1 MAAPETATRKE
12 EAVWLLEQLLPDTG
26 VNNLSFTFRVAGRLR
41 PAALRDAMRFL
52 LRRHGVLRTTFRGAA
67 AGLTRQVLAEVEL
80 EPGTGPLPADP
91 EEMRAGLAAFAAEP
105 FGFDGGPMLRLGH
118 FSAPD
123 GDVVC
128 LTVHHLIFDTISGG
142 ILLGELVSAYDAFA
156 AGSEPPAELSGTV
169 PALREAEPS
178 TAGVE
183 YWRQRLRGFQPERL
197 DLWCGRQEASG
208 ATLAGDQ
215 VTAGLSA
222 QAREAVRRLRVELN
236 TSEAVI
242 LLAAYNVLL
251 AAHGA
256 GPDLAVGTMVNIRGR
271 DHERAIGYHVN
282 VVPLRSEVDLD
293 QDFRTLVGRAGSAFL
308 EAIAHADVPVDNLYA
323 EVARGGSSWRNTL
336 FRHVFNYVPGVDLGG
351 FTIGGLAA
359 TPLVIEIPYSK
370 FDLEFFV
377 MSTAEDVRLRAVFS
391 TDVFTGDQV
400 RALLCRYDQL
410 LVSLGADTRRPARD
424 VALWSEDDH
433 AVIDAANR
441 TDAAGQ
447 GTVLDAVRRRVAES
461 PDAVAVESGAE
472 TMTYRRLWESA
483 CAVRRM
489 LAGAGVAGGDVV
501 ALGARRGPE
510 LAGAALGVWLA
521 GAVYLPLDPDH
532 PPHRIAHQLADS
544 GATAVLVDAGSP
556 MRTREGLPRLELP
569 PPASSTVDDSVAVPE
584 AGDPAYLIYT
594 SGSTGRPKGTAI
606 THGSVANL
614 VEHFRTE
621 LGATADDAM
630 AWMTTFGFDISALE
644 LFLPL
649 VCGGRVVVAPDE
661 ARVDG
666 RVLADLVGRHRVDI
680 VQATP
685 TTWRQVVADCAEVL
699 SGLRVL
705 CGGEPLSTALAHRL
719 ASTGCELRN
728 VYGPTETTIWST
740 SGVISKDDDAV
751 RVGKPIRNTVVFVAA
766 PDGRELPVGVR
777 GELCIAGAGVAIGY
791 HNRAELTAQRFGV
804 HPRHGRFYRTGDVAQ
819 WCPDGTLEVLGRAD
833 RQVKLRGNR
842 IELGEVER
850 VLLGHH
856 AVHDAAVVMVGEE
869 AGAALVAFVVT
880 ADEPAGGPEIVN
892 HLWEHARAG
901 LPAAAVPS
909 EFVRLAELPTTGNHK
924 VDHLALVRVLDER
937 AMSRPATDRP
947 GPAEPD
953 ELTAGLVGLWREVL
967 RRDDLTAQSNFF
979 TSGGQSLTAAM
990 LMQRIEEDL
999 GPRLELAE
1007 LFTRPTPAELADF
1020 LRLGTPASTPLE
1032 EVR

>member
-1 MAAPETATRKE
+1 MPAPETATRKE

-41 PAALRDAMRFL
+41 PAALRDALRFL
-52 LRRHGVLRTTFRGAA
+52 LRRHEVLRTTFRGTA
-67 AGLTRQVLAEVEL
+67 AGLTRQVLDEIRL
-80 EPGTGPLPADP
+80 EPRIGQLPADP
-91 EEMRAGLAAFAAEP
+91 AAMRSGLAAFVAEP
-105 FGFDGGPMLRLGH
+105 FRFDGGPMLRLGH

-156 AGSEPPAELSGTV
+156 AGSEPPTELAGTV

-178 TAGVE
+178 AAGVE
-183 YWRQRLRGFQPERL
+183 YWRQRLRGFQPDRL
-197 DLWCGRQEASG
+197 DLWCGRQDAAGS
-208 ATLAGDQ
+208 TLAGDQ
-215 VTAGLSA
+215 VTTGLSA
-222 QAREAVRRLRVELN
+222 DARDVVRQLRTELN

-271 DHERAIGYHVN
+271 DHARAIGYHVN
-282 VVPLRSEVDLD
+282 VVPLRSEVDLG
-293 QDFRTLVGRAGSAFL
+293 QDFRTLVERASSVFL
-308 EAIAHADVPVDNLYA
+308 EAIAHADVPVDNLYS

-336 FRHVFNYVPGVDLGG
+336 FRHVFNYVPGIDLGE
-351 FTIGGLAA
+351 FTIGGLTA
-359 TPLVIEIPYSK
+359 TPLVTEIPYSK
-370 FDLEFFV
+370 FDLELFV
-377 MSTAEDVRLRAVFS
+377 MSGAADVRLRAVFS
-391 TDVFTGDQV
+391 TDVFTRDQV
-400 RALLCRYDQL
+400 RALLRRYDRL
-410 LVSLGADTRRPARD
+410 LVSLGADTRLPVRD
-424 VALWSEDDH
+424 VSLWSEKDH

-441 TDAAGQ
+441 TTADTGP
-447 GTVLDAVRRRVAES
+447 GTVVDAVRSRMTES

-472 TMTYRRLWESA
+472 TVTYRQLWAAA

-489 LAGAGVAGGDVV
+489 LADAGVTCGDVV

-510 LAGAALGVWLA
+510 LAAAAFGVWLA

-532 PPHRIAHQLADS
+532 PPHRIAHQIADS

-556 MRTREGLPRLELP
+556 MRTRDGVARLELP
-569 PPASSTVDDSVAVPE
+569 PPVSSTVDEPVVLPAP
-584 AGDPAYLIYT
+584 GDPAYLIYT
-594 SGSTGRPKGTAI
+594 SGSTGRPKGTLVGHA
-606 THGSVANL
+606 GVANL
-614 VEHFRTE
+614 VEHFRLE

-630 AWMTTFGFDISALE
+630 LWMTTFSFDISALE
-644 LFLPL
+644 LLLPL
-649 VCGGRVVVAPDE
+649 VCGGRVVVAPDG

-685 TTWRQVVADCAEVL
+685 TTWRLVVPDCAEVL

-705 CGGEPLSTALAHRL
+705 CGGEPLSTVLAHRL
-719 ASTGCELRN
+719 AATGCELRN

-740 SGVISKDDDAV
+740 SGVIGKDDDGV
-751 RVGKPIRNTVVFVAA
+751 RVGRPIRNTAVFVAA
-766 PDGRELPVGVR
+766 PDGRDLPVGVR

-791 HNRAELTAQRFGV
+791 HNRAQLTGDRFGE
-804 HPRHGRFYRTGDVAQ
+804 HPHHGRFYRTGDVAQ
-819 WCPDGTLEVLGRAD
+819 WCPDGTLDVLGRAD

-850 VLLGHH
+850 VLLDHP
-856 AVHDAAVVMVGEE
+856 AVTAAAVVLVGEDT
-869 AGAALVAFVVT
+869 GAALVAFVVT
-880 ADEPAGGPEIVN
+880 VDEQTGDPEIVN

-937 AMSRPATDRP
+937 AMDRPAAQGP
-947 GPAEPD
+947 GESD

-1020 LRLGTPASTPLE
+1020 LRLGAPASTLVE

>member
-12 EAVWLLEQLLPDTG
+12 EALWLLEKLLPDTG

-41 PAALRDAMRFL
+41 PAAVRDAMRLL
-52 LRRHGVLRTTFRGAA
+52 LRRYEVLRTTFLGTA
-67 AGLTRQVLAEVEL
+67 AGLTRQVLAEVEV
-80 EPGTGPLPADP
+80 EVRTGRLPADP
-91 EEMRAGLAAFAAEP
+91 TAMRADLAAFVAEP
-105 FGFDGGPMLRLGH
+105 FRFDGAPVLRVGH

-142 ILLGELVSAYDAFA
+142 ILLGELVAAYDAFA
-156 AGSEPPAELSGTV
+156 AGGAAPAELTGTV

-183 YWRQRLRGFQPERL
+183 YWRERLRGFQPDRL
-197 DLWCGRQEASG
+197 DLWCGRQDAAG

-215 VTAGLSA
+215 VTVGLSA
-222 QAREAVRRLRVELN
+222 PAREVVRRLRTELN

-256 GPDLAVGTMVNIRGR
+256 GPDLAVGTMVNTRGR
-271 DHERAIGYHVN
+271 RHERAVGYHVN
-282 VVPLRSEVDLD
+282 VVPLRGEVDLD
-293 QDFRTLVGRAGSAFL
+293 QDFRTLVERASSAFL

-323 EVARGGSSWRNTL
+323 EVARDGGSWRNTL
-336 FRHVFNYVPGVDLGG
+336 FRHVFNYVPGVDLGE
-351 FTIGGLAA
+351 FTIGGLTA
-359 TPLVIEIPYSK
+359 TPLVVEIPYSK

-377 MSTAEDVRLRAVFS
+377 LSGAADIRLRAVFS
-391 TDVFTGDQV
+391 TDVFTRDQV
-400 RALLCRYDQL
+400 HALLARYDRL
-410 LVSLGADTRRPARD
+410 LVSLGADTRRPVRD
-424 VALWSEDDH
+424 VRLWSEHDH
-433 AVIDAANR
+433 AVIDAAND
-441 TDAAGQ
+441 TTADAGP
-447 GTVLDAVRRRVAES
+447 GTVVDAVRRRVAES
-461 PDAVAVESGAE
+461 PDAVAVESGE
-472 TMTYRRLWESA
+472 VTVTYRRLWAAA

-489 LAGAGVAGGDVV
+489 LADAGVAAGHVV
-501 ALGARRGPE
+501 ALGARRSPD
-510 LAGAALGVWLA
+510 LAAAALGVWLA

-544 GATAVLVDAGSP
+544 GAVAVLVDAGSRL
-556 MRTREGLPRLELP
+556 RTRDGVTRLELP
-569 PPASSTVDDSVAVPE
+569 APVSSTVDDSVVVPA

-594 SGSTGRPKGTAI
+594 SGSTGRPKGTLVA
-606 THGSVANL
+606 HGSVANL
-614 VEHFRTE
+614 VEHFRAE
-621 LGATADDAM
+621 LGATTDAV
-630 AWMTTFGFDISALE
+630 AWLTTFSFDISALE

-685 TTWRQVVADCAEVL
+685 TTWRLVLPECAEVL

-705 CGGEPLSTALAHRL
+705 CGGEPLSPALAHRL
-719 ASTGCELRN
+719 AATGCELRN

-740 SGVISKDDDAV
+740 SGVIGKDDDV
-751 RVGKPIRNTVVFVAA
+751 IRVGRPIRNTTVFVAA

-777 GELCIAGAGVAIGY
+777 GELCVAGAGVAVGY
-791 HNRAELTAQRFGV
+791 HNRADLTGQRFGV

-819 WCPDGTLEVLGRAD
+819 WCPDGTVEVLGRAD

-842 IELGEVER
+842 VELGEVER
-850 VLLGHH
+850 VLLDHP
-856 AVHDAAVVMVGEE
+856 AVRAAAVVVVGED
-869 AGAALVAFVVT
+869 AAAALVAFVV
-880 ADEPAGGPEIVN
+880 AEDRPEIVN
-892 HLWEHARAG
+892 HLWEHARRA

-924 VDHLALVRVLDER
+924 VDHLALLRVLDER
-937 AMSRPATDRP
+937 AASRPDAHRP
-947 GPAEPD
+947 GPNDPDGPD
-953 ELTAGLVGLWREVL
+953 ELTAGLVRLWREVL

-990 LMQRIEEDL
+990 LMQRIEEEL

-1020 LRLGTPASTPLE
+1020 LRLGTPAGTLVE